1 MLEKLHRVA
10 RRLTPYQNVALGLAA
25 ASIIAVVVILLA
37 LEPAGSDY
45 YLYPLIVLFL
55 WFLSIYA
62 LIDCFKEIPGHPRAQ
77 KGFIRKAKAGIS
89 RSWSWLMGI
98 LFIASTLGVIALS
111 WKLIS
116 LWIKDY

>member
-1 MLEKLHRVA
+1 MLEKLNRVA
-10 RRLTPYQNVALGLAA
+10 RRLTPFQNVALGLAV
-25 ASIIAVVVILLA
+25 ASVIAIIVILLA

-62 LIDCFKEIPGHPRAQ
+62 LIDCFKEIPGHPREQ
-77 KGFIRKAKAGIS
+77 KGFMRKAKAGIA
-89 RSWSWLMGI
+89 RSWNWLMGI

>member
-1 MLEKLHRVA
+1 MLEKLHQIA
-10 RRLTPYQNVALGLAA
+10 RRLTPFQNVALGLAV

-62 LIDCFKEIPGHPRAQ
+62 LIDCFKEIPGRPREQ

-98 LFIASTLGVIALS
+98 LFIASTLGVIAIS

>member
-1 MLEKLHRVA
+1 MLEKLNRVA
-10 RRLTPYQNVALGLAA
+10 SHLVPFQNFVLGLAV
-25 ASIIAVVVILLA
+25 ASIISMVVILLA
-37 LEPAGSDY
+37 LEPAESDY

-62 LIDCFKEIPGHPRAQ
+62 LIDCFKEIPGHPREE

-98 LFIASTLGVIALS
+98 LFIASTLGVVALS